1 MPDLHFAH
9 DHLILDACCAINL
22 RASGRMEAV
31 LSSAPIRMAIADY
44 VKEYE
49 TLTFFS
55 GPQENVT
62 GQREDIDLQ
71 PLIDRDLLVVADLD
85 LKAESDAYL
94 AFAVDLDDGEAI
106 TGAIALNRDW
116 AIATDDKKA
125 IDVFTDESPDTQI
138 ITTPDLMKI
147 WVDVARPSAE
157 AAHNALRNIELRAR
171 YRPGARHIL
180 YTWWTEILTRGA

>member
-1 MPDLHFAH
+1 MHDLHFAH
-9 DHLILDACCAINL
+9 DHLILDACCVINL

-31 LSSAPIRMAIADY
+31 LSAAPIRIAIADY

-55 GPQENVT
+55 GPKEDVT
-62 GQREDIDLQ
+62 RQREDIDLQ

-85 LKAESDAYL
+85 LKAESAAYL
-94 AFAVDLDDGEAI
+94 GFAVDLDDGEAI

-125 IDVFTDESPDTQI
+125 ISVFKDESPNTQI
-138 ITTPDLMKI
+138 ITTPELMKI
-147 WVDVARPSAE
+147 WVDAARPSAE
-157 AAHNALRNIELRAR
+157 TARNALRNIELRAR
-171 YRPGARHIL
+171 YRPGA
-180 YTWWTEILTRGA
+180 